1 MRVSIEEQNA
11 ELVTEYLHWQRDVR
25 GRQPSSVYD
34 YATRLERLLA
44 HLGQTPLGA
53 ARLEQLES
61 WITRVRGGRAH
72 GTIGAPASRAKDVA
86 VTRSLYS
93 YLHARGLIERNP
105 TVLLLAPA
113 VHNRNPK
120 PVPEDVW
127 ARVWF
132 SNHLPDEARV
142 VLGLGFFVGLR
153 RQEIVNLAP
162 SHVSVLSQRLVGF
175 IRKGGGD
182 DVTPYGDVV
191 GVFSDSLP
199 HLIGDPASFLDPL
212 HALVAARLGRPRLLP
227 WREERMAVGAYNQA
241 KHELSPNDIDP
252 EWVNNRLKTWLK
264 RCGLRA
270 DAFTPHALRHSCAT
284 YLLRAGLPEL
294 MVANL
299 LNHSKLDVTRR
310 YAKVGG
316 EELAAWRRQQGGQ
329 QPKRLRAAD
338 YNRHG

>member
-1 MRVSIEEQNA
+1 MRGSIEEQNA
-11 ELVTEYLHWQRDVR
+11 TLVTEYLHWQRDVR

-61 WITRVRGGRAH
+61 WITRTRGGRAH

-93 YLHARGLIERNP
+93 YLHARELVDRNP
-105 TVLLLAPA
+105 TTLLLAPT

-120 PVPEDVW
+120 PVAVDVW
-127 ARVWF
+127 RSVWF
-132 SNHLPDEARV
+132 SDELPDEARV

-153 RQEIVNLAP
+153 RQEIVSLAP
-162 SHVSVLSQRLVGF
+162 SHVSLLSQRLVGF

-182 DVTPYGDVV
+182 DVTPYGEMV
-191 GVFSDSLP
+191 GVFGDAMP

-227 WREERMAVGAYNQA
+227 WREDQAVGRYNAA
-241 KHELSPNDIDP
+241 KHELRAHDIDP
-252 EWVNNRLKTWLK
+252 EWVNSRLKTWLK
-264 RCGLRA
+264 RCGLA
-270 DAFTPHALRHSCAT
+270 GNAFTPHALRHSTAT
-284 YLLRAGLPEL
+284 YLLAAGVPDI

-310 YAKVGG
+310 YAKVGCD
-316 EELAAWRRQQGGQ
+316 ELAAWRRQQGSSAGA
-329 QPKRLRAAD
+329 PRLRAAD